1 MYMLGNVTVSRNEIV
16 ELYQRCGL
24 DADMQI
30 TPRTTINTGSLSHSF
45 NYDTQLLRR
54 SSDSADRL
62 RWE

>member
-1 MYMLGNVTVSRNEIV
+1 MLENVTVSRNEIV

-24 DADMQI
+24 DVDMQI
-30 TPRTTINTGSLSHSF
+30 TPRTTINTGSISHNF
-45 NYDTQLLRR
+45 VYNTRLLRR